1 MTNPG
6 QDQEPMEPP
15 TTPHEPEESKKKPFY
30 KQGWFNFL
38 LTMIVVIFFAGIGSS
53 LNRLT
58 SSQAMASDMG
68 RQTQMAPGVQQL
80 LNINR

>member
-15 TTPHEPEESKKKPFY
+15 TTPQEPEKNKKKPFY
-30 KQGWFNFL
+30 KRGWFNFL

-58 SSQAMASDMG
+58 SSQAMALDVSQQA
-68 RQTQMAPGVQQL
+68 QTAPSMQQPR
-80 LNINR
+80 NINR